1 MSAVAR
7 IWWTFFTALPLQR
20 WLAGGGLVLV
30 GLLAT
35 AGVVLREALFGVVFS
50 SLAFFI
56 LVVFPTL
63 FASAAVFRAL
73 SAPRLNRFLPH
84 FRGRMLAAIL
94 VLETTGL
101 VLFALLLAALAWFG
115 GRATP
120 LEPLIYAF
128 AFGTATFMLMFLV
141 FGDWRYIW
149 LWVGT
154 VVAFTVLGRSAP
166 RALAAIPA
174 SAWAVAALAAW
185 VAFGIWYLRARRIK
199 PLALL
204 PQPQS
209 RSWSGRGLGETTTR
223 EQALGVLVR
232 GQLPWSRSRL
242 FAGILNAAAFAVL
255 VAIFAA
261 PSSGVFPFTSYVWPL
276 VTMVVLWGKTTAI
289 VRRSRLLWLRIPG
302 ARDVVRREVERTLLR
317 NVAGAGLVLLGAA
330 ALYSSPLFGAPPSE
344 ALAGLALAVC
354 AGLFGTYAAF
364 AALPGNLAQL
374 AAFAVLMVAQFGML
388 ARASPALPDVVIV
401 TALELIAAL
410 AFRALAVARWR
421 RVDWLQLRLLPNM
434 FRGGA

>member
-1 MSAVAR
+1 
-7 IWWTFFTALPLQR
+7 
-20 WLAGGGLVLV
+20 
-30 GLLAT
+30 
-35 AGVVLREALFGVVFS
+35 
-50 SLAFFI
+50 
-56 LVVFPTL
+56 
-63 FASAAVFRAL
+63 
-73 SAPRLNRFLPH
+73 
-84 FRGRMLAAIL
+84 
-94 VLETTGL
+94 
-101 VLFALLLAALAWFG
+101 
-115 GRATP
+115 
-120 LEPLIYAF
+120 
-128 AFGTATFMLMFLV
+128 MLMFLV